1 MGEGERERVRVR
13 IAEPAISARRHG
25 NAVTWKGHVHE
36 GAIDRFWWIYLDFA
50 VPKP

>member
-13 IAEPAISARRHG
+13 IAEPAISARHAGTLSRG
-25 NAVTWKGHVHE
+25 RGIVHE